1 MRPTTSN
8 EIRKAFLDYFNEMRH
23 EIVPSA
29 PLPQK
34 DNPTLLFTNAGMNQF
49 VDVFLGK
56 EKRAY
61 KRATTAQKVMRVQ
74 GKQNDLENVGPSARH
89 HTFFEMLGNFSFGD
103 YFKREAIDYA
113 WGFLTGVMELEPE
126 RLFATVYTD
135 DDEAADLWTRYL
147 PVERILRFGKD
158 DNFWE
163 MGDIGPCGPC
173 SEIHYYSGDLADIN
187 PAGVNNDA
195 YPGYVEVWNLVFMQF
210 ERQKDQ
216 SLVPLPHPSVDTG
229 MGMERLVRVIQ
240 GVESNYDTDLFTP
253 VLSRVQQLLGD
264 SDAQRA
270 ANYVGYRVIADH
282 GRAATFLIAD
292 GVQPGNTGAGYVL
305 RMIIRRAA
313 RFGRKIGFHEPFLG
327 EVAQVYIDQMG
338 DNYSELRQRRDLILH
353 TLRREEERFNRTLDK
368 ALLHLDELVDDL
380 HRRGE
385 KQIPGDVAFNL
396 YATYGL
402 PLEITRDVAGEQHGM
417 TVDEKGYNAA
427 REAHALASGSGA
439 FANYVVGANVYSDVL
454 RALIDG
460 GDLDES
466 GVDYDPYSGA
476 SLETTILA
484 LISDGQRSDAAR
496 AGQRVEVVT
505 AATPFY
511 VEAGGEVSD
520 TGRITTPGGVEM
532 RVDDTRRPV
541 PGLIIHSGQIT
552 AGELKPGDMA
562 LLEVDRARR
571 ADIRRNHT
579 ATHLLHRELRAHL
592 GPHVAQA
599 GSLVAP
605 DRLRFD
611 FTHDKAVDRET
622 LGRIE
627 AAVNEAILVNYPVNV
642 AHMGQKEAIQAGAMA
657 LFGEK
662 YGDIVRTITVGEDPL
677 PNPLPGGEGIRTGGE
692 GNGAPYSFELCGGLH
707 VDETG
712 EIGLF
717 RFTGEEA
724 VGAGVR
730 RVEAMTGRGAYHF
743 VAERLNL
750 LDRLAGKLNAPVAEV
765 EQRLEALLEHD
776 RAVEREL
783 DVAGRRLARGQFD
796 VLLGGLMQV
805 KGAHVLAAQVDV
817 PNVERLRE
825 MADWFRDRVSSGA
838 AVLGAVS
845 DGKPFLV
852 ATVTDDLIARGLK
865 AGDLAREVAKIVGG
879 SGGGRPNMAQAGG
892 RDPERLADAL
902 AAVAGLVDAALKD

>member
-8 EIRKAFLDYFNEMRH
+8 EIRKAFLDYFNELKH
-23 EIVPSA
+23 EVVPSA
-29 PLPQK
+29 PLPQR

-56 EKRAY
+56 EKRPY
-61 KRATTAQKVMRVQ
+61 SRATTAQKVMRVQ

-113 WGFLTGVMELEPE
+113 WMFLTGVMELEQE

-135 DDEAADLWTRYL
+135 DDEAAALWERYL
-147 PVERILRFGKD
+147 PADRILRFGKK
-158 DNFWE
+158 DNFWA

-173 SEIHYYSGDLADIN
+173 SEIHYYSGEMKDIN
-187 PAGVNNDA
+187 PAGVNNDD
-195 YPGYVEVWNLVFMQF
+195 YPNYVEVWNLVFMQYDA
-210 ERQKDQ
+210 QPDGT
-216 SLVPLPHPSVDTG
+216 LVPLPKPSVDTG

-240 GVESNYDTDLFTP
+240 GVESNYDTDLFVP
-253 VLSRVQQLLGD
+253 VLARVQELLGD
-264 SDAQRA
+264 SDAQRQE
-270 ANYVGYRVIADH
+270 NYVGYRVIADH

-327 EVAQVYIDQMG
+327 EVAQVYIEQMG
-338 DNYSELRQRRDLILH
+338 EAYPELRQRRDLILH

-368 ALLHLDELVDDL
+368 ALLHLDELVDEL
-380 HRRGE
+380 HSQGVRE
-385 KQIPGDVAFNL
+385 IPGDVAFNL

-402 PLEITRDVAGEQHGM
+402 PLEITRDVAQEQHGM
-417 TVDEKGYNAA
+417 TVDEAGYNAA

-439 FANYVVGANVYSDVL
+439 FANYVVGANVYSDLL
-454 RALIDG
+454 R
-460 GDLDES
+460 DLVENGYLEDS

-476 SLETTILA
+476 SLETTVIG
-484 LISDGQRSDAAR
+484 LIRDGQRVQAAN
-496 AGQRVEVVT
+496 AGDKVEVVT

-520 TGRITTPGGVEM
+520 TGVITASEATLV
-532 RVDDTRRPV
+532 RVNDTRRPV
-541 PGLIIHSGQIT
+541 AGLIVHAGQVSQ
-552 AGELKPGDMA
+552 GELHEGD
-562 LLEVDRARR
+562 LVRLEVDRTRR

-579 ATHLLHRELRAHL
+579 ATHLLHRELRSHL
-592 GPHVAQA
+592 GNHVVQA

-611 FTHDKAVDRET
+611 FTHDKAVDRAT

-627 AAVNEAILVNYPVNV
+627 AAINEAILANHPVNV
-642 AHMGQKEAIQAGAMA
+642 AYMGQKEAIAAGAMA

-662 YGDIVRTITVGEDPL
+662 YGDIVRTITVGDGPD
-677 PNPLPGGEGIRTGGE
+677 N
-692 GNGAPYSFELCGGLH
+692 GNAVKPYSFELCGGLH
-707 VDETG
+707 VNETG

-717 RFTGEEA
+717 RFVGEEA

-730 RVEAMTGRGAYHF
+730 RVEAVTGRGAYEF
-743 VAERLNL
+743 IAERLSL
-750 LDRLAGKLNAPVAEV
+750 LDRLAGKLNTPVAEL
-765 EQRLEALLEHD
+765 EHRLEALLEHD
-776 RAVEREL
+776 RAQEREL
-783 DVAGRRLARGQFD
+783 ETANRRLARGQFD
-796 VLLGGLMQV
+796 ILLGGLAQV
-805 KGAHVLAAQVDV
+805 GDAYLLAAQVDV
-817 PNVERLRE
+817 QNVDQLRE
-825 MADWFRDRVSSGA
+825 MTDWFRDRVKSGV
-838 AVLGAVS
+838 AVLGTVS
-845 DGKPFLV
+845 NGKPV
-852 ATVTDDLIARGLK
+852 IIATVTDDLIARGVK
-865 AGDLAREVAKIVGG
+865 AGDLVREVAKIVGG

-892 RDPERLADAL
+892 RDPEKLGEAL
-902 AAVAGLVDAALKD
+902 AAVKALVESALA

>member
-8 EIRKAFLDYFNEMRH
+8 EIRKAFLDYFHEMRH
-23 EIVPSA
+23 EVVPSA

-56 EKRAY
+56 EKRSY

-113 WGFLTGVMELEPE
+113 WQFLTGVMELEPE

-147 PVERILRFGKD
+147 PEERILRFGKD

-173 SEIHYYSGDLADIN
+173 SEIHYYSGDMADIN
-187 PAGVNNDA
+187 PAGVNNDN

-210 ERQKDQ
+210 ERQKDD

-240 GVESNYDTDLFTP
+240 GVESNYDTDLFIP
-253 VLSRVQQLLGD
+253 ALSRVQTLLGD
-264 SDAQRA
+264 SDGQRA
-270 ANYVGYRVIADH
+270 ENYVGYRVIADH

-338 DNYSELRQRRDLILH
+338 ENYPELRQRRDLILH

-385 KQIPGDVAFNL
+385 TQIPGDVAFNL

-439 FANYVVGANVYSDVL
+439 FANYIVGANVYSDVL
-454 RALIDG
+454 RALIDSG
-460 GDLDES
+460 ELDES
-466 GVDYDPYSGA
+466 GVDYDPYTGA
-476 SLETTILA
+476 SLATTILA
-484 LISDGQRSDAAR
+484 LIGDGQPLDAAH

-520 TGRITTPGGVEM
+520 TGRLTTPGGAAV

-541 PGLIIHSGQIT
+541 PGLIIHV
-552 AGELKPGDMA
+552 GEVTQGEVKPGDMA

-622 LGRIE
+622 LGRVE
-627 AAVNEAILVNYPVNV
+627 AAVNEAILANYPVNV
-642 AHMGQKEAIQAGAMA
+642 NHMGQKEAIQAGAMA

-662 YGDIVRTITVGEDPL
+662 YGEIVRTIIVGEDPL
-677 PNPLPGGEGIRTGGE
+677 PSPLPEGEGTS
-692 GNGAPYSFELCGGLH
+692 APYSFELCGGLH
-707 VDETG
+707 VGETG

-730 RVEAMTGRGAYHF
+730 RVEAVTGRGAYQF

-750 LDRLAGKLNAPVAEV
+750 LDRLAGKLNTPVGEV
-765 EQRLEALLEHD
+765 EQRLETILEHE

-783 DVAGRRLARGQFD
+783 DAANRRLARGQFD
-796 VLLGGLMQV
+796 TLLGQMTQSN
-805 KGAHVLAAQVDV
+805 GANVLAARVDV
-817 PNVERLRE
+817 PTVEGLRE
-825 MADWFRDRVSSGA
+825 MADWFRDRVQSGA
-838 AVLGAVS
+838 AVLGTVS
-845 DGKPFLV
+845 DGKPVLI

-879 SGGGRPNMAQAGG
+879 NGGGRPNMAQAGG
-892 RDPERLADAL
+892 RDPERLPDAL
-902 AAVAGLVDAALKD
+902 AAVPALVAKTLKD

>member
-8 EIRKAFLDYFNEMRH
+8 EIRKAFLDFFNELKH
-23 EIVPSA
+23 EVVPSA
-29 PLPQK
+29 PLPQR

-56 EKRAY
+56 EKRPY
-61 KRATTAQKVMRVQ
+61 RRATTAQKVMRVQ

-113 WGFLTGVMELEPE
+113 WTFLTGVMELEPE

-135 DDEAADLWTRYL
+135 DDEAAELWLRYL
-147 PVERILRFGKD
+147 PAGRILRFGKK
-158 DNFWE
+158 DNFWA

-173 SEIHYYSGDLADIN
+173 SEIHYYSGDLSEMV
-187 PAGVNNDA
+187 PEGVNNDDF
-195 YPGYVEVWNLVFMQF
+195 PNYVEVWNLVFMQF
-210 ERQKDQ
+210 DAQPDG
-216 SLVPLPHPSVDTG
+216 SLVPLPRPSVDTG
-229 MGMERLVRVIQ
+229 MGMERLVRVTQ
-240 GVESNYDTDLFTP
+240 GVESNYDTDLFVP
-253 VLSRVQQLLGD
+253 VLGRIQQLLGD
-264 SDAQRA
+264 SDMQRA

-327 EVAQVYIDQMG
+327 EIAQVYIDQMG
-338 DNYSELRQRRDLILH
+338 EAYPELRQRRDHVLH
-353 TLRREEERFNRTLDK
+353 TLLREEERFNRTLDN
-368 ALLHLDELVDDL
+368 ALLHLDELVDAL
-380 HRRGE
+380 HSQGVT
-385 KQIPGDVAFNL
+385 KIPGDVAFNL

-402 PLEITRDVAGEQHGM
+402 PLEITRDVAQEQHGM
-417 TVDEKGYNAA
+417 TVDEDGYNAA
-427 REAHALASGSGA
+427 RETHALASGSGA
-439 FANYVVGANVYSDVL
+439 FANYVIGANVYSDLL
-454 RALIDG
+454 RALIDDG
-460 GDLDES
+460 TLDES

-476 SLETTILA
+476 ALETNVVG
-484 LISDGQRSDAAR
+484 LIRDGVRVTSAS
-496 AGQRVEVVT
+496 AGQKVEIVT

-520 TGRITTPGGVEM
+520 TGRLTANGGTIV

-541 PGLIIHSGQIT
+541 PGLVIHI
-552 AGELKPGDMA
+552 GEVVEGEVKEGDA
-562 LLEVDRARR
+562 ARLEVNRARR

-579 ATHLLHRELRAHL
+579 ATHLLHRELRDHL
-592 GPHVAQA
+592 GKHVVQA

-627 AAVNEAILVNYPVNV
+627 AAINDAILANHPVNI
-642 AHMGQKEAIQAGAMA
+642 AYMGQKEAIAAGAMA

-662 YGDIVRTITVGEDPL
+662 YGDIVRTITVGDGAA
-677 PNPLPGGEGIRTGGE
+677 NDGE
-692 GNGAPYSFELCGGLH
+692 AKPYSFELCGGLH
-707 VDETG
+707 VNETG

-717 RFTGEEA
+717 RFVGEEA

-730 RVEAMTGRGAYHF
+730 RVEAVTGRGAYGF

-750 LDRLAGKLNAPVAEV
+750 LDRLANKLNAPVTEL
-765 EQRLEALLEHD
+765 ESRLDLLMEHD
-776 RAVEREL
+776 RTQEREL
-783 DVAGRRLARGQFD
+783 ESANRRLARGQFEI
-796 VLLGGLMQV
+796 LLGGLAQV
-805 KGAHVLAAQVDV
+805 RDAYVLAAQVDV
-817 PNVERLRE
+817 QNVDQLRE
-825 MADWFRDRVSSGA
+825 MADWFRDKVKSGV
-838 AVLGAVS
+838 AVLGTVS
-845 DGKPFLV
+845 NGKPV
-852 ATVTDDLIARGLK
+852 IIATVTDDLIARGVK
-865 AGDLAREVAKIVGG
+865 AGDLVREVAMIVGG

-892 RDPERLADAL
+892 RDPEKLAEAL
-902 AAVAGLVDAALKD
+902 AAVSSLVEAALT